1 MRWYVD
7 DNEVG
12 LTAAQIDLLAEK
24 LFSRI
29 SALPDDKV
37 IKLTEM
43 HLAEDSRLEEEIGEL
58 AYYRDNYK
66 LTPSQLA
73 RYDKLIASMKRCNL
87 VKAIGMRVSKQRGI
101 LNYDKFPNLREE

>member
-1 MRWYVD
+1 MD

-29 SALPDDKV
+29 FALPDDKV

-43 HLAEDSRLEEEIGEL
+43 HLAEDSHVQAEISEL
-58 AYYRDNYK
+58 AYQHNNYK

-73 RYDKLIASMKRCNL
+73 RYDKLIESMERCNL
-87 VKAIGMRVSKQRGI
+87 VKAIGARVSKQRGI
-101 LNYDKFPNLREE
+101 LNYDKFPSLREE